1 MHVNQFLFWLFSL
14 LAWHFI
20 YLSNISVLVSQTSP
34 LSIELT
40 LSFVAI
46 ELPSVATGHVTENAL
61 LLIPCSYTKQLTFSH
76 IRKICALFCTTS
88 T

>member
-20 YLSNISVLVSQTSP
+20 YFSNISILVPQTSP

-46 ELPSVATGHVTENAL
+46 ELPSVAAGHVTENAL
-61 LLIPCSYTKQLTFSH
+61 
-76 IRKICALFCTTS
+76 
-88 T
+88 

>member
-20 YLSNISVLVSQTSP
+20 YFSNISILVSQTSP
-34 LSIELT
+34 LSIELA

-46 ELPSVATGHVTENAL
+46 ELPSVATGNVTENVL
-61 LLIPCSYTKQLTFSH
+61 
-76 IRKICALFCTTS
+76 
-88 T
+88 